1 MNALLPATT
10 EAHLPCLVASLIAG
24 FEELLN
30 FVRAQIATEKFLR
43 ETIELTA
50 DEYEKLLAAE
60 GSHSDSSAPSSLV
73 AKQFRELPST
83 TDPSTFL
90 SPPSQPAQLAIH
102 QSKMA
107 NMHTPQENG
116 LRCPIAHKPRDPED
130 LERDFTTPG
139 VQGTL
144 GCPFAKMSNGLSRSI
159 SAEEDPIAAEFHQD
173 KVSSRSP
180 NTEQRTS
187 QCPIRFL
194 DKHSPEE
201 IAQYFE
207 NHKHEIPRSHE
218 ICVRRYQQNEGSARK
233 LDAKYGSLVN
243 MIQGLGV
250 KHKVY
255 LPQREKSEAG
265 VQDRSSTQAVE
276 KWAEHVSTDPEQMQE
291 PDAADDDEQRLSNFE
306 RPLREVR
313 VGESPSRPWGIPV
326 PAGKEPAPSA
336 LQSEEDDAHLNPK
349 SESPQ
354 RAEDR
359 KKQKCPIDHGH
370 AQAKSPAPPP
380 QLPDLGESK
389 DNQRDRPQIIF
400 NGPVFFGY
408 TAEQVAAI
416 LQGTSLGANPPQK
429 GP

>member
-1 MNALLPATT
+1 
-10 EAHLPCLVASLIAG
+10 
-24 FEELLN
+24 
-30 FVRAQIATEKFLR
+30 
-43 ETIELTA
+43 
-50 DEYEKLLAAE
+50 
-60 GSHSDSSAPSSLV
+60 
-73 AKQFRELPST
+73 
-83 TDPSTFL
+83 
-90 SPPSQPAQLAIH
+90 
-102 QSKMA
+102 MA

-265 VQDRSSTQAVE
+265 AQDRSSTQAVE

-291 PDAADDDEQRLSNFE
+291 PDAGDDDEQRLSNFE

-408 TAEQVAAI
+408 TAEQVSAI
-416 LQGTSLGANPPQK
+416 LQGTSLGANPPPK
-429 GP
+429 GH